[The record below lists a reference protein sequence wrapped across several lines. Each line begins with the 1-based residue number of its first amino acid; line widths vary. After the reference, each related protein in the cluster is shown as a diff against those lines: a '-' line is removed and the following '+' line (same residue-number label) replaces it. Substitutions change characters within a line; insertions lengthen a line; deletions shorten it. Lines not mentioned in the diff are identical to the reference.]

1 MLTRYILSIFLLLAS
16 PAAAQTALECQ
27 GRQKE
32 LAVAELMFGRNIG
45 ARTGVTQSQWDRFLE
60 REISPR
66 FPEGLTVVDAV
77 GRWRDPARNRIV
89 REPSKIVTLMLRD
102 DSKDMQRLDEI
113 VETYKRRFKQ
123 QSVGVI
129 IRPACVSF

>member
-16 PAAAQTALECQ
+16 SAAAQTALECRA
-27 GRQKE
+27 RQKE

-45 ARTGVTQSQWDRFLE
+45 TRTGVTQTQWDRFLE

-77 GRWRDPARNRIV
+77 GRWRDPVRNRVV
-89 REPSKIVTLMLRD
+89 RERSKIVTLMLRD

-113 VETYKRRFKQ
+113 VETYKRRFQQ